1 MAEFTLELN
10 DDQKQVRD
18 WLHGFAADVIRP
30 AASEWDEREE
40 TPWPVIQEAAKVGI
54 YSLDFYAQQ
63 FFDPTGL
70 GIPMAM
76 EELFW
81 GTRA

>member
-30 AASEWDEREE
+30 AAAEWDDRRDR
-40 TPWPVIQEAAKVGI
+40 
-54 YSLDFYAQQ
+54 L
-63 FFDPTGL
+63 
-70 GIPMAM
+70 
-76 EELFW
+76 
-81 GTRA
+81 R